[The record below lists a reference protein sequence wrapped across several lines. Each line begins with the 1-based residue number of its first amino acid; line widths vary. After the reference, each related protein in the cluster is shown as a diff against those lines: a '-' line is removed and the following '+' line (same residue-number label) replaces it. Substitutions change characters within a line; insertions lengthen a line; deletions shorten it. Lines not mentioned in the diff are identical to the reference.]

1 MSGRPSLEEAVAGG
15 LLGVTTGDALG
26 STVEFMRP
34 EQIKAAYG
42 VHREVIGGG
51 HFGWDPGQGTDD
63 SDMTWAVLSAYL
75 DDYSL
80 DKVAENFLDW
90 YGTYPYDIGNATRAA
105 LGVLARDGDP
115 TASGLRSEDSCGNGS
130 LMRAL
135 PTGLVRADPDRRRRE
150 AAEISAVTH
159 AHPVCVD
166 SCVAYVEMAAALL
179 DGADPEGAVD
189 AARAL
194 DLPRRVRD
202 TLDLSPDL
210 PVEELRTSGYVIHSL
225 GCAVWAIQQ
234 PSGFEETLVAL
245 VNRGRDADTTG
256 AIAGGL
262 LGIIAGAEG
271 IPARWREPLHYGP
284 LFSEAAQRLAQ
295 LRG

>member
-1 MSGRPSLEEAVAGG
+1 MSDRPTLEEAVAGG

-26 STVEFMRP
+26 STAEFMSP
-34 EQIKAAYG
+34 EQIKATYG

-63 SDMTWAVLSAYL
+63 SDMTWAVISAYL
-75 DDYSL
+75 DGYAL
-80 DKVAENFLDW
+80 DKAAGNFLDW
-90 YGTYPYDIGNATRAA
+90 YETDPLDIGNATRAA
-105 LGVLARDGDP
+105 LDNLTRDGDP

-130 LMRAL
+130 LMRSL
-135 PTGLVRADPDRRRRE
+135 PTGLVRTDPDQRRRE

-166 SCVAYVEMAAALL
+166 SCIAYVEMAAALL

-189 AARAL
+189 AARAM
-194 DLPRRVRD
+194 DLHRRVRD
-202 TLDLSPDL
+202 TLDISPDR
-210 PVEELRTSGYVIHSL
+210 PVEDLLTSGYVIHSL

-234 PSGFEETLVAL
+234 PGGFEETLIAL

-284 LFSEAAQRLAQ
+284 LFTEAAERLVQ